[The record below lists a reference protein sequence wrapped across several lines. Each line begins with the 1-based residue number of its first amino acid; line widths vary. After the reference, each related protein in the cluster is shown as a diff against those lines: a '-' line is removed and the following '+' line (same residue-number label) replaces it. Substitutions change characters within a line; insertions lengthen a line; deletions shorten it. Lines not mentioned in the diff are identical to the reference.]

1 MNSHLEDD
9 LYGESTESPS
19 NFLGQFVHRKKKEDD
34 EDSNGE
40 VEQQLDMLNQ
50 EVLDEQQH
58 SFDDERGHKLVQ
70 IGSFFNLRKSMAA
83 ELSDD
88 VTITDNTVNSD
99 QIFAQ
104 AEGDEHQ

>member
-1 MNSHLEDD
+1 M
-9 LYGESTESPS
+9 
-19 NFLGQFVHRKKKEDD
+19 
-34 EDSNGE
+34 
-40 VEQQLDMLNQ
+40 EQQLDMLNQ

-70 IGSFFNLRKSMAA
+70 NGSFFNLRKSMAA

-88 VTITDNTVNSD
+88 VTITDNTVNSE

-104 AEGDEHQ
+104 AEGDEHQWSIEAIGSSHSQRTIHKTPSHSTSSN